1 MNDVVLLENNEEY
14 NVVNSVT
21 YKEEKYILLSNTTN
35 QKDICVRKLKKENDK
50 EYICRLKDEELN
62 EVLNLFL
69 KENNILEK

>member
-35 QKDICVRKLKKENDK
+35 QKDICVRKLKKENNK

>member
-14 NVVNSVT
+14 NVVNSIT

-35 QKDICVRKLKKENDK
+35 QKDICVRKLKKENNK